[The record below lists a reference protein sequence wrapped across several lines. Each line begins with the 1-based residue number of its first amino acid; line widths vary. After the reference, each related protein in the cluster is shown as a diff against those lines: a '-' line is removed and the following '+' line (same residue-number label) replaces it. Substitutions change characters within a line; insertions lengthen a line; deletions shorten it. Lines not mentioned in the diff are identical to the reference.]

1 MPRRASDRVRGA
13 PRRGASAGWAA
24 SSWLA
29 RLASRWCCW
38 SAPDSSSQT
47 LRNLSR
53 QDVGFNPDRLL
64 QVSIDTRFA
73 GYGKGQVGDVYRL
86 LLERVAAVPGV
97 QSVTGVRNPIMRHSL
112 SRMAI
117 RLPGVEF
124 GRGEMWDGADVGPS
138 FFETMAIPVLRGRTF
153 TAADFAGDQRGLF
166 VVNESWVKRYFPNDD
181 PVARQIGIIG
191 VVKDVKLEGVRT
203 EVRPTM
209 FAMAMKEP
217 DRVNS
222 LQVRTAGEP
231 EAIVPAI
238 REAIQRIN
246 PKLLVGIRTMREDI
260 DRDIAKE
267 RMVAA
272 LSAFFS
278 FLGLLL
284 ASIGIFGVASY
295 TVAQRTKELAIRRA
309 LGADRWSV
317 IRESLRETM
326 VVFGLGLAAGTL
338 AAVAAARFT
347 ASVIADLL
355 FGLTATDAA
364 NIALAV
370 AVMVTVALAA
380 CVLPAH
386 RATTIDP
393 LAGLREE

>member
-1 MPRRASDRVRGA
+1 
-13 PRRGASAGWAA
+13 
-24 SSWLA
+24 
-29 RLASRWCCW
+29 
-38 SAPDSSSQT
+38 
-47 LRNLSR
+47 
-53 QDVGFNPDRLL
+53 
-64 QVSIDTRFA
+64 
-73 GYGKGQVGDVYRL
+73 
-86 LLERVAAVPGV
+86 
-97 QSVTGVRNPIMRHSL
+97 
-112 SRMAI
+112 
-117 RLPGVEF
+117 
-124 GRGEMWDGADVGPS
+124 
-138 FFETMAIPVLRGRTF
+138 
-153 TAADFAGDQRGLF
+153 
-166 VVNESWVKRYFPNDD
+166 
-181 PVARQIGIIG
+181 
-191 VVKDVKLEGVRT
+191 
-203 EVRPTM
+203 M

-217 DRVNS
+217 DRVSS
-222 LQVRTAGEP
+222 LQVRTASEP
-231 EAIVPAI
+231 EAIVPVI
-238 REAIQRIN
+238 REAIRRIN

-317 IRESLRETM
+317 IRESLRETI
-326 VVFGLGLAAGTL
+326 VVFGLGLVAGTL

-347 ASVIADLL
+347 ASVVADLL

>member
-1 MPRRASDRVRGA
+1 
-13 PRRGASAGWAA
+13 
-24 SSWLA
+24 
-29 RLASRWCCW
+29 
-38 SAPDSSSQT
+38 
-47 LRNLSR
+47 
-53 QDVGFNPDRLL
+53 
-64 QVSIDTRFA
+64 
-73 GYGKGQVGDVYRL
+73 
-86 LLERVAAVPGV
+86 
-97 QSVTGVRNPIMRHSL
+97 
-112 SRMAI
+112 MAI
-117 RLPGVEF
+117 RLPGVDF
-124 GRGEMWDGADVGPS
+124 GQGEMWDGADVGPS
-138 FFETMAIPVLRGRTF
+138 FFETMAIPVLRGRAF

-191 VVKDVKLEGVRT
+191 VVKDVKLDGVRT

-222 LQVRTAGEP
+222 LQVRTVSEP

-326 VVFGLGLAAGTL
+326 VVFGLGLVAGTL

-355 FGLTATDAA
+355 FGLTATDVA